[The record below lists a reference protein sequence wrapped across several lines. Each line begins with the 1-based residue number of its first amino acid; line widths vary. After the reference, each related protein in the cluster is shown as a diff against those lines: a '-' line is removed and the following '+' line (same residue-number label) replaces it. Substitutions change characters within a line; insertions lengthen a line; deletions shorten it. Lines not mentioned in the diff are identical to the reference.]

1 MNSAS
6 GNDDEWMARIREG
19 DEHALILLMRKYHTH
34 LWKYVRA
41 VLGQADL
48 ADEAATNVFLS
59 LWRRRESILIKTSV
73 RHYLF
78 SAAAKQAANF
88 LPGVI
93 RRNALLPLEEVAPDV
108 LLIPNEAHASQLY
121 EELQAEVDRLITAM
135 PRQRQLIFK
144 MNRLEN
150 MQYKEIG
157 RILGISVFTVRNH
170 MAKAIEAIEAALPG
184 IRRRLRGEVL
194 PEE

>member
-1 MNSAS
+1 
-6 GNDDEWMARIREG
+6 
-19 DEHALILLMRKYHTH
+19 
-34 LWKYVRA
+34 
-41 VLGQADL
+41 
-48 ADEAATNVFLS
+48 
-59 LWRRRESILIKTSV
+59 
-73 RHYLF
+73 
-78 SAAAKQAANF
+78 
-88 LPGVI
+88 
-93 RRNALLPLEEVAPDV
+93 
-108 LLIPNEAHASQLY
+108 
-121 EELQAEVDRLITAM
+121 M